1 MTTNKSNAGL
11 VKREETAKTI
21 IKGIKSAQRE
31 YEKMS
36 KCWLDHGAEYLI
48 TVSVARTLWEKFG
61 DGTVMVEGSSDE
73 MRKDAGAKKG
83 RPPKSVK
90 GKRYDI
96 VLYFKN
102 GDPRAVIEIKGWQ
115 NYKQLLWNDV
125 ERIMNALKTS
135 KVRFGAL
142 GYYFSAED
150 GDPKSANST
159 TAEEKLHEYA
169 ETLFKGVKKMSRDD
183 KKTWKVREVKST
195 TYRDEEYAWLAGCI
209 TIERGVGNTI
219 K

>member
-1 MTTNKSNAGL
+1 MATNKSNAGL

-36 KCWLDHGAEYLI
+36 EYWLEEGAEYLI
-48 TVSVARTLWEKFG
+48 TVSVARALWKKFG

-102 GDPRAVIEIKGWQ
+102 GDPRAVIEIKGREDSRAG
-115 NYKQLLWNDV
+115 LLKDV
-125 ERIMNALKTS
+125 KRIMDALKAS
-135 KVRFGAL
+135 KVRFGAV
-142 GYYFSAED
+142 GFYYSAED
-150 GDPKSANST
+150 GDQKSAKDKIKYYVGNLDK
-159 TAEEKLHEYA
+159 E
-169 ETLFKGVKKMSRDD
+169 VQKMSNYGE
-183 KKTWKVREVKST
+183 KKWEVNLIKST
-195 TYRDEEYAWLAGCI
+195 TCDAEECAWLAGCI
-209 TIERGVGNTI
+209 TIERGFGNTI